1 MKIILLAFVI
11 GIGAFVAYK
20 TITPEIGLHEGEQA
34 PDFSLLDS
42 EGVSR
47 SLKDFQGNAVV
58 LYFFPKAGT
67 PGCTAQACSLRDSYA
82 PFKEQNS
89 IIFGV
94 SYDSV
99 EQLADF
105 KVKHHL
111 PFYLLSDAKKE
122 VAAKYGASRPFFS
135 NVAPHRITFIID
147 EQGKI
152 IKVMPHVTVDTHTQE
167 ILDFIKQ
174 RSKA

>member
-1 MKIILLAFVI
+1 MLLALVI
-11 GIGAFVAYK
+11 GIGAFVVYK
-20 TITPEIGLHEGEQA
+20 TITPEIGLHEGDQA
-34 PDFSLLDS
+34 PDFSLFDS
-42 EGVSR
+42 EAVSR
-47 SLKDFQGNAVV
+47 SLKDFKGNSVI

-67 PGCTAQACSLRDSYA
+67 PGCTAEACSLRDSYA
-82 PFKEQNS
+82 PFKEQN
-89 IIFGV
+89 ITIFGV

-105 KVKHHL
+105 KAKHHL

-122 VAAKYGASRPFFS
+122 VAAKYGAARPFFS

-152 IKVMPHVTVDTHTQE
+152 IKVMPNVSVDTHTQE
-167 ILDFIKQ
+167 ILDFMKK
-174 RSKA
+174 S

>member
-1 MKIILLAFVI
+1 MKIMLIVLLI
-11 GIGAFVAYK
+11 GISALVLYK
-20 TITPEIGLHEGEQA
+20 TMIPEMSLKVGNQA

-47 SLKDFQGNAVV
+47 SLQDFKGNPVV

-67 PGCTAQACSLRDSYA
+67 PGCTAEACSLRDSYA
-82 PFKEQNS
+82 PFKEQN
-89 IIFGV
+89 ITILGV

-105 KVKHHL
+105 KNKHHL

-122 VAAKYGASRPFFS
+122 VAAQYGAARPFFS

-152 IKVMPHVTVDTHTQE
+152 IKVMPNVSVDTHTQE
-167 ILDFIKQ
+167 ILDFMKQ
-174 RSKA
+174 RSEA